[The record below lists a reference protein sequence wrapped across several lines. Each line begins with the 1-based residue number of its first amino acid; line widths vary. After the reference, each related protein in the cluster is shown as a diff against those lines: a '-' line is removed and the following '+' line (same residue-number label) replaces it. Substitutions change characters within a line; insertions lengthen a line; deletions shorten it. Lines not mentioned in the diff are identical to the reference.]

1 MRAGSD
7 SGTAVGSRQTDWQ
20 GRGQTFSFPPSEAL
34 LPQISISI
42 KPRLLPGDTRSR
54 GLGGRSRGSSLPPV
68 VSVKRRVVMPPRC
81 LPSAALD
88 SPHLRGAARGFLQA
102 ARQFFQPWLSCTC
115 TWWCHCLFA
124 TPKNAIDLHAKKT
137 YKGLALQVDASLK
150 HPRSHAALQIG
161 CRSMLPHPHYATA
174 QIRSLQTGNQ
184 THTVSGEF
192 QHFRWKMKVVSK

>member
-7 SGTAVGSRQTDWQ
+7 SATAVGSRQTDWQ

-54 GLGGRSRGSSLPPV
+54 GLGGRSRGSLLPLV
-68 VSVKRRVVMPPRC
+68 VSVKRRIVMPPRC

-88 SPHLRGAARGFLQA
+88 SPHLRGAARGFCRQLDSFSSPGCP
-102 ARQFFQPWLSCTC
+102 ARARDGATVSLS
-115 TWWCHCLFA
+115 H
-124 TPKNAIDLHAKKT
+124 PKMQLIYTQKKT
-137 YKGLALQVDASLK
+137 YKGLALQVEASLK
-150 HPRSHAALQIG
+150 HPRSDAALQKG
-161 CRSMLPHPHYATA
+161 CRSMLPRPHYATA

-192 QHFRWKMKVVSK
+192 QHFRRKMKVVSK

>member
-7 SGTAVGSRQTDWQ
+7 SGTVGSRQTDWQ

-88 SPHLRGAARGFLQA
+88 SPHLRGAAGGLCRRLDSFSSPGCP
-102 ARQFFQPWLSCTC
+102 ARARDG
-115 TWWCHCLFA
+115 A
-124 TPKNAIDLHAKKT
+124 TVSSPHPKMQLIYTQKEAIQRSRT
-137 YKGLALQVDASLK
+137 SSLK
-150 HPRSHAALQIG
+150 HPRSDATLQIG
-161 CRSMLPHPHYATA
+161 CRSMLPRPHYATA

-184 THTVSGEF
+184 TRTVSGEF
-192 QHFRWKMKVVSK
+192 QHFRRQNESRFKVGRR

>member
-88 SPHLRGAARGFLQA
+88 SPHLRGAARGFCRQLDSFSRPGCP
-102 ARQFFQPWLSCTC
+102 ARARDGATVSSPHPKMQLIYAQKKNIQRSRTSSRSISEASKKRRCTS
-115 TWWCHCLFA
+115 
-124 TPKNAIDLHAKKT
+124 DR
-137 YKGLALQVDASLK
+137 LQVHVAPPTLRHCANRITPNRKSNA
-150 HPRSHAALQIG
+150 HGVR
-161 CRSMLPHPHYATA
+161 
-174 QIRSLQTGNQ
+174 
-184 THTVSGEF
+184 
-192 QHFRWKMKVVSK
+192 